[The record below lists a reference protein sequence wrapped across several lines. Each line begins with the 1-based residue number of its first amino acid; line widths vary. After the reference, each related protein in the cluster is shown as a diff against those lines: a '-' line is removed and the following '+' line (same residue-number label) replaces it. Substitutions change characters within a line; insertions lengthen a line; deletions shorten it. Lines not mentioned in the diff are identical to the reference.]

1 MDVVADQ
8 GQCDQVI
15 VLLHS
20 RILLLVDPD
29 DLQGLRVPDEFQV
42 NVLVE
47 GEKYVAQTFQL
58 AEVTLLKT

>member
-15 VLLHS
+15 VLLHG